1 MRRKHSQW
9 SITPPLTVSF
19 HFSHT
24 LHCHQVGQAFEHQ
37 DQVSVAMLGRRG
49 LAEEGLKEYLLHRDA
64 KTPALKS
71 EVESLPAK
79 DVQLLNLGYDW
90 LYTYLPHVM
99 QKIDRVTFGIMTDA
113 QSEAALEAQPLM
125 PLTRTKLAI
134 PFVGKVCARAQGR
147 RAVRVRVSV
156 LSVI

>member
-1 MRRKHSQW
+1 
-9 SITPPLTVSF
+9 
-19 HFSHT
+19 
-24 LHCHQVGQAFEHQ
+24 
-37 DQVSVAMLGRRG
+37 MLGRRG

-64 KTPALKS
+64 KTPALKA

-90 LYTYLPHVM
+90 LSTYLPHVM

-113 QSEAALEAQPLM
+113 QAEAALEAQPLM

-134 PFVGKVCARAQGR
+134 PFVGKVCVLPCVVPCRCGL
-147 RAVRVRVSV
+147 SV
-156 LSVI
+156 LSCTVIGGVQPGLNWRCNVARHPPFPPPPPTASNGCLQGA